1 VAVVVCAAAAAASVE
16 MAQAMA
22 ARVSFTGVS
31 LLV

>member
-1 VAVVVCAAAAAASVE
+1 VAVVVCAAASVE

-22 ARVSFTGVS
+22 ARVSFTGFS